1 MIKKDGK
8 KGLSPVIATVLLVSI
23 ALILAL
29 IIFLWAKSVVSEK
42 IEKFNEP
49 IENSC
54 EKVKFRAELI
64 RGSDKGEVHIE
75 NIGNVAL
82 YGVEIRGKSSGTI
95 SSLSFTKANSCG
107 STITVGET
115 CDVGDFDLG
124 EFKVDDKVIVVPV
137 ILGETNS
144 NKKAFI
150 CDTNYGV
157 ETTVK

>member
-1 MIKKDGK
+1 MIKKVGK
-8 KGLSPVIATVLLVSI
+8 KGISPVIATVLLISI

-42 IEKFNEP
+42 IEKFEEP
-49 IENSC
+49 IENAC
-54 EKVKFRAELI
+54 EKVKFRAEI
-64 RGSDKGEVHIE
+64 IDGEMHIE

-82 YGVEIRGKSSGTI
+82 YGVEVREKSSGTI
-95 SSLSFTKANSCG
+95 KESLSFTKIGSCG
-107 STITVGET
+107 STITVGQT
-115 CDVGDFDLG
+115 CDF
-124 EFKVDDKVIVVPV
+124 EDDKLRSLKDIKVIIVPV